1 MYENDYIMKM
11 IKTALQAVASIFKG
25 KSAIESSID
34 ENSDDITIAED
45 QLLEIMIRKYIIEG
59 EINKAENMLFEAI
72 NSHKS
77 PRNLELALFFYEEI
91 SKWAEDKLISCN
103 FSKIEI
109 LEGLNTVK
117 RIYKR
122 S

>member
-11 IKTALQAVASIFKG
+11 IKTALQAVASI
-25 KSAIESSID
+25 ENSID
-34 ENSDDITIAED
+34 ENSDNITIAED
-45 QLLEIMIRKYIIEG
+45 QLLEIMIRKYIIER

-91 SKWAEDKLISCN
+91 SKWTEDKLISCN

>member
-1 MYENDYIMKM
+1 MYENDYMMKM

-25 KSAIESSID
+25 KNAIENSID

-72 NSHKS
+72 DSHKS
-77 PRNLELALFFYEEI
+77 PKNLELALFFYEEI
-91 SKWAEDKLISCN
+91 SKWTEDKLISCN
-103 FSKIEI
+103 FSKEEI
-109 LEGLNTVK
+109 LEGLNALK
-117 RIYKR
+117 RLYNE
-122 S
+122 